1 MGLREEDSQGERQMK
16 ILSRAIQLIVGATLF
31 GAAIYMV
38 LAAPGLVSDRDSTV
52 PNRLVL
58 ESRQ

>member
-16 ILSRAIQLIVGATLF
+16 RIGRAIQLIVGATLF
-31 GAAIYMV
+31 AMAIYMV
-38 LAAPGLVSDRDSTV
+38 LAAPGLMSDRDSTV

>member
-1 MGLREEDSQGERQMK
+1 MK
-16 ILSRAIQLIVGATLF
+16 RIGRAIQLIVGATLF
-31 GAAIYMV
+31 AMAIYMV
-38 LAAPGLVSDRDSTV
+38 LAAPGLMSDRDSTV